1 MSGCGPCG
9 CRPPGLAAPPPDPE
23 REEQGRSTLGVAG
36 AALIA
41 VGAAMLVLGVLDAMG
56 VLRLM
61 GSSPAFF
68 GLCMMLVGGFLILIA
83 RAESTGDE
91 DADADADACSPSSG
105 GACGMPPMA
114 VPRAAEAVKAASPPT
129 ASPPPRRAESAAPP
143 PVAGFVGPEGAW
155 PGVRRRRR

>member
-36 AALIA
+36 AALVA

-83 RAESTGDE
+83 GAESTGDE
-91 DADADADACSPSSG
+91 DTEEASACSGLPSP
-105 GACGMPPMA
+105 GASCGLPPMA
-114 VPRAAEAVKAASPPT
+114 VPPAAKAAAPPQ
-129 ASPPPRRAESAAPP
+129 ASPPPRPESAPP
-143 PVAGFVGPEGAW
+143 PRVAGFVGPEGAW

>member
-36 AALIA
+36 AALVA

-91 DADADADACSPSSG
+91 DAEEASPASNAS
-105 GACGMPPMA
+105 CGMPPMA
-114 VPRAAEAVKAASPPT
+114 VPRATKTAASPKAAIPT
-129 ASPPPRRAESAAPP
+129 AASPPPRRPESAPP
-143 PVAGFVGPEGAW
+143 PRGAGVVGPDGAW
-155 PGVRRRRR
+155 PGGRRRRR

>member
-36 AALIA
+36 AALVA

-91 DADADADACSPSSG
+91 DAGEASPSPGES
-105 GACGMPPMA
+105 CGMPTMA
-114 VPRAAEAVKAASPPT
+114 VPRAAKASAPPKAAIPPAASPPPGRPES
-129 ASPPPRRAESAAPP
+129 APPPR
-143 PVAGFVGPEGAW
+143 VAGFVGPDGAW

>member
-36 AALIA
+36 AALVA

-91 DADADADACSPSSG
+91 DAEEASPASNAS
-105 GACGMPPMA
+105 CGMPPMA
-114 VPRAAEAVKAASPPT
+114 VPRATKTAASPKAAIPT
-129 ASPPPRRAESAAPP
+129 AASPPPRRPESAALPR
-143 PVAGFVGPEGAW
+143 VAGFVGPDGAW

>member
-23 REEQGRSTLGVAG
+23 RDEQGRSTLGVAG

-56 VLRLM
+56 VLRLI
-61 GSSPAFF
+61 GASPAFF

-83 RAESTGDE
+83 GAESTGDE
-91 DADADADACSPSSG
+91 DEASSPSPSSSTG
-105 GACGMPPMA
+105 VACDMPPMA
-114 VPRAAEAVKAASPPT
+114 ASRRVGAAAPPDAAPAPRRPESASPP
-129 ASPPPRRAESAAPP
+129 RI
-143 PVAGFVGPEGAW
+143 AGFVGPDGAW